1 MNSFLR
7 LHIQSFNLFRHII
20 CIISLLA
27 TGQFVGYAQ
36 NLDSLKLAVTKT
48 KDPVAKVTDLVQIA
62 AIYQSQKDDTAF
74 NSTVQQALRY
84 SLESKNDTI
93 IASVYSIIGSFYE
106 DKSDFT
112 NAIEFHLKSLNI
124 LESLHYDI
132 GICVASEN
140 LAVVYKQ
147 LKKLDESLKYLN
159 KAKSYI
165 NLPEI
170 KQSYLPRA
178 IYANL
183 AETFFQLDSN
193 TDSALI
199 YIQKANEV
207 VDRNNDQ
214 FGYSRI
220 LTNFAIIYSA
230 KGDNDLAET
239 YFKKAIAYSDS
250 TNQKINY
257 VTSLKEYAIFLQKHN
272 QPQVAKKYSLIAF
285 SEVAKMPNEIL
296 KLETAKTA
304 ASIFGELRQYDSAF
318 YFSTVKD
325 SLQNSILGNEK
336 LNAIQ
341 TATYKQQLYE
351 TEQAAIRLKESEDR
365 KHTLQYL
372 FIGFCLIAIFTLFI
386 LFSHSILFNSTLIK
400 FFGAVALLL
409 IFEFINLLIHPFL
422 EKITSHS
429 PMFIFLIL
437 VLIAALLVP
446 LHHTLEKYII
456 EKMITRNTSIRQK
469 KAIRIINQSK
479 E

>member
-7 LHIQSFNLFRHII
+7 LHIQSFNLFRHTM
-20 CIISLLA
+20 CIISLLT
-27 TGQFVGYAQ
+27 TGQFVAYAQ
-36 NLDSLKLAVTKT
+36 NIDSLKLAVTKT

-74 NSTVQQALRY
+74 NSTVQKALRY

-93 IASVYSIIGSFYE
+93 IASVYSVIGSFYE

-183 AETFFQLDSN
+183 SETYFQLDNN

-220 LTNFAIIYSA
+220 LMNFGVIYSA

-239 YFKKAIAYSDS
+239 YFKKSIAYSDS

-257 VTSLKEYAIFLQKHN
+257 VSSLKEYAIFLQKHN
-272 QPQVAKKYSLIAF
+272 QLQMAKKYSLIAF
-285 SEVAKMPNEIL
+285 SEVVKMPNEIL
-296 KLETAKTA
+296 KLEIAKTA
-304 ASIFGELRQYDSAF
+304 ASIFGELKQYDSAF
-318 YFSTVKD
+318 YFSKVKD
-325 SLQNSILGNEK
+325 SLQNSILGSEK
-336 LNAIQ
+336 LNSIQ
-341 TATYKQQLYE
+341 AASFKQQLYE
-351 TEQAAIRLKESEDR
+351 TEQAAIRQKEAQDR

-372 FIGFCLIAIFTLFI
+372 FIGFCLITLFTLFI
-386 LFSHSILFNSTLIK
+386 IFSHSILFNSTLIK

-409 IFEFINLLIHPFL
+409 VFEFINLLIHPFL
-422 EKITSHS
+422 EKVTSHS
-429 PMFIFLIL
+429 PIFIFLIL

-446 LHHTLEKYII
+446 LHHKLEKYII
-456 EKMITRNTSIRQK
+456 EKMIKRNNSIRQK
-469 KAIRIINQSK
+469 KAQKIISQNK